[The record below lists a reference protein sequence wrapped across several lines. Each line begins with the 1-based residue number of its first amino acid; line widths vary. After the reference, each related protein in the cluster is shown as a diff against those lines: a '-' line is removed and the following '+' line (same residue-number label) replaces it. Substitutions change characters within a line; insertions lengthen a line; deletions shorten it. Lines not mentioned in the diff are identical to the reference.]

1 MTTDEGGTAGMGAKM
16 AGRREA
22 PIDPG
27 LGPVPLFASQL
38 RALRR
43 EAGGLTYRVMAK
55 SAGYSVTT
63 LSRAASGEQLPSLP
77 VALAYAGACGGD
89 PVQWEARWREAAEQE
104 SALRIGA
111 STSSEPPYRGL
122 ARFEP
127 DDADRFFGRSAQTRD
142 LVALVAA
149 HRIVAVVGSS
159 GSGKSSLLRAGL
171 VPQLRESDHDGDR
184 PAAIR
189 ILAPGGRP
197 MRTHAEVFTAADGA
211 GDTIVIVDQFEE
223 LFTLCLDAEER
234 NRFIER
240 LLAALDPTSRLRIVI
255 AVRADFYGRCADD
268 RSLADA
274 LRVATLL
281 IGPMTP
287 DELREAVTR
296 PALAAGLTV
305 ERELTA
311 RIVDEIAGEP
321 GGLPLMSHALLETWR
336 GRKSRTLTMSA
347 YDAVG
352 GVRSAIATTAENA
365 YSQLSPAQAAVAR
378 RILLRLITPGDGTP
392 DTRHPVQRSELD
404 TGAPSTA
411 RSNRSRAAGPQDTAV
426 VLERLAAARLITLDG
441 QTVDLAHEALIT
453 AWPRLNGWIGEA
465 RQVLR
470 VHRRLTEAA
479 AAWNELNRD
488 EGALYRGL
496 RLVEAEESFR
506 FGERFTELT
515 QLEREFLRAS
525 TSAAVRQRRGRS
537 ALIGAVSVLVVLTLV
552 AMMTAWQRD
561 RAGAERHAESTS
573 RRLASLVQNLR
584 YSDPQTAMRL
594 SVAAWHI
601 SATAE
606 AKSALFGAATQREQD
621 IFEIPKG
628 HEVIAPIG
636 PNSRFLL
643 TNEND
648 RVHVWDT
655 VKHTTTHHFRLD
667 ATEEVMG
674 YSPDGRQLLLSTANG
689 RVKHRD
695 NTLGTVVGLPFATE
709 DVVSVTGPYRHTIA
723 TRSNT
728 SLSVWDV
735 PRQRRLFHRSG
746 KIPRSTLSK
755 DGRSILFCTPSGTL
769 EAWRLRPLHRAVLP
783 RSEVVSRS
791 ACAAGALGSL
801 VPSPVNRL
809 VMVTDTR
816 LQIWDL
822 ARGRTLGSL
831 KLSGLNDVQV
841 SDDGAFLVT
850 ADNQEIL
857 VWRLSNISAPVY
869 RYSLRHRVHSL
880 GLDQSNRVIRF
891 IEEGS
896 EPVVRTLVLGHSLDP
911 TDSTTTES
919 APSADPSTELPT
931 AMAFAPGKADRMALG
946 SATGWVTIWDRAHEQ
961 RFATLQAT
969 TKGSSPKDT
978 EAVTAL
984 AYSPDGR
991 VLASGGAR
999 GSVRLW
1005 DTASGEALGTPLLTA
1020 GDPVQSLTFSARGDT
1035 LTVRGSHSPPS
1046 THPIDPNRVVEHVCE
1061 RARGGLSHKEWRAY
1075 VPDLPYRGIC

>member
-1 MTTDEGGTAGMGAKM
+1 M

-27 LGPVPLFASQL
+27 SGPVQEFASHL

-77 VALAYAGACGGD
+77 VALAYARACGGD
-89 PVQWEARWREAAEQE
+89 PTEWEARWRDAAEEEAARRTRQC
-104 SALRIGA
+104 AHA
-111 STSSEPPYRGL
+111 EPPYRGL

-127 DDADRFFGRSAQTRD
+127 DDASRFFGRVAQTRD
-142 LVALVAA
+142 LTALVAT

-171 VPQLRESDHDGDR
+171 VPRLRAADRDGPR
-184 PAAIR
+184 PSAIR
-189 ILAPGGRP
+189 ILTPGSRP
-197 MRTHAEVFTAADGA
+197 TRTHAQVLTPAEGE
-211 GDTIVIVDQFEE
+211 GDTVVIVDQFEE
-223 LFTLCLDAEER
+223 IFTLCVDADER

-240 LLAALDPTSRLRIVI
+240 LLTALAPASRLRIVI

-274 LRVATLL
+274 LRVASLL

-287 DELREAVTR
+287 DELREAVTK

-311 RIVDEIAGEP
+311 RIIDEIAGEP

-336 GRKSRTLTMSA
+336 GRKGRTLTVSA
-347 YDAVG
+347 YEAVG

-365 YSQLSPAQAAVAR
+365 YSRLSPAQAAVAR

-392 DTRHPVQRSELD
+392 DTRHPVQRSELETGRPAPRGSTRGSTFSHD
-404 TGAPSTA
+404 T
-411 RSNRSRAAGPQDTAV
+411 DV
-426 VLERLAAARLITLDG
+426 VLERLASARLITLDG

-465 RQVLR
+465 RHVLR

-479 AAWNELNRD
+479 AAWNELHRD

-496 RLVEAEESFR
+496 RLAEAEESFR
-506 FGERFTELT
+506 SGARFTELT
-515 QLEREFLRAS
+515 ALERDFLRAS
-525 TSAAVRQRRGRS
+525 TSAVMRQRRGRS
-537 ALIGAVSVLVVLTLV
+537 ALIGSVSVLVVLTLV

-573 RRLASLVQNLR
+573 RRLASLAQNLR
-584 YSDPQTAMRL
+584 YGDPRTAMRL

-601 SATAE
+601 SPTAE

-636 PNSRFLL
+636 PNSRFVL
-643 TNEND
+643 TAKND
-648 RVHVWDT
+648 RVQVWDT
-655 VKHTTTHHFRLD
+655 AGRTTTHHFQLH

-674 YSPDGRQLLLSTANG
+674 YSDDGSQLLLSTANG

-695 NTLGTVVGLPFATE
+695 NTLGTVVGLPFSTE

-728 SLSVWDV
+728 SLSVWNV

-746 KIPRSTLSK
+746 KIPRSTLSV
-755 DGRSILFCTPSGTL
+755 DGQSILFCTPSGTL
-769 EAWRLRPLHRAVLP
+769 EVWGLRPLRRIALP
-783 RSEVVSRS
+783 RQEVVSRS
-791 ACAAGALGSL
+791 ACAKGALGVL
-801 VPSPVNRL
+801 VPSPTNRL

-816 LQIWDL
+816 VQIWDL
-822 ARGRTLGSL
+822 ARGKAMGSM
-831 KLSGLNDVQV
+831 KLPGLREAQV
-841 SDDGAFLVT
+841 SEDGAFLVT
-850 ADNQEIL
+850 ADDQEIL
-857 VWRLSNISAPVY
+857 VWRLVDTSAPIY
-869 RYSLRHRVHSL
+869 QYALRHRVQSL
-880 GLDQSNRVIRF
+880 GFDPSNRVIRF
-891 IEEGS
+891 IEEES
-896 EPVVRTLVLGHSLDP
+896 EPAIRTLVLGHSLDP
-911 TDSTTTES
+911 TVRAPTEPVRS
-919 APSADPSTELPT
+919 ASPSSGSPT

-946 SATGWVTIWDRAHEQ
+946 SATGWVTIWDRKYEQ

-969 TKGSSPKDT
+969 SKGPT
-978 EAVTAL
+978 PEHAEAVTAL
-984 AYSPDGR
+984 AYSPDGQ
-991 VLASGGAR
+991 VLASGGDN

-1005 DTASGEALGTPLLTA
+1005 DTASGEPLGIPLLTA
-1020 GDPVQSLTFSARGDT
+1020 GDTVRSLVFGPRGET
-1035 LTVRGSHSPPS
+1035 LTVDGSHSQPS
-1046 THPIDPNRVVEHVCE
+1046 THPIAPRLVAAHVCE
-1061 RARGGLSHKEWRAY
+1061 RAHGGLSRKDWRAH
-1075 VPDLPYRGIC
+1075 VPDLPYRDTC